1 MPTYVLVTLLAHS
14 PILPW
19 LTRQL
24 APYMGV
30 FGLPGSA
37 ALPLLLAA
45 TVSLHSGLAAATG
58 LGLRAGEMTT
68 LALMIGLSHNLI
80 VEGGLLARMRQP
92 ALVWTLAR
100 VATAVL
106 MGVLVGPWLAG
117 AGR

>member
-1 MPTYVLVTLLAHS
+1 VVTLLAHS

-19 LTRQL
+19 LTGWL
-24 APYMGV
+24 APYMGL

-58 LGLRAGEMTT
+58 IGLRPGEMTT
-68 LALMIGLSHNLI
+68 LALMVGLCHNLI

-92 ALVWTLAR
+92 ALVWTLVR
-100 VATAVL
+100 VATAVA
-106 MGVLVGPWLAG
+106 MGMVVGPWLAG
-117 AGR
+117 R